1 MAINFAQF
9 IKNLK
14 SLFVAN
20 APELLIT
27 LVVIVILHFII
38 RVFTKKLT
46 RLIISKVSKKEGI
59 SAEKEKRI
67 TTINAIFT
75 RIAFILL
82 WGIGI
87 VMILG
92 ELDINIAPILTG
104 LGIIGLAVSFGAQ
117 TLVKD
122 TIAGIFMLIE
132 DQIRVGDVAVINGT
146 GGMVEAINL
155 RTTVLRNL
163 EGTVHIF
170 PNGSI
175 NTLSNKT
182 KDWSACVLDIS
193 IAYKEDPEKVIEIMR
208 KVDEDL
214 RADKEFSQLI
224 LEPMEIFGLD
234 KFAESSMV
242 IRARIKT
249 QPLKQWTIAR
259 QYRLRL
265 KKALDENDIE
275 IPFPHLSVHFG
286 EASELFKL
294 LLNKEERKG

>member
-20 APELLIT
+20 APELLII
-27 LVVIVILHFII
+27 LLVIVILHFII
-38 RVFTKKLT
+38 RFFTKKLT

-87 VMILG
+87 IMILG
-92 ELDINIAPILTG
+92 ELGINIAPILTG
-104 LGIIGLAVSFGAQ
+104 LGIFGLAVSFGAQ
-117 TLVKD
+117 TLVKNI
-122 TIAGIFMLIE
+122 IAGIFILIE

-146 GGMVEAINL
+146 GGIVEAINL

-163 EGTVHIF
+163 KGTVHIF

-175 NTLSNKT
+175 NTLSNMT

-193 IAYKEDPEKVIEIMR
+193 IAYKEDPDKVIEVMR

-214 RADKEFSQLI
+214 RADEEFSQLI

-249 QPLKQWTIAR
+249 QPLKQWRIAR

-265 KKALDENDIE
+265 KKAFDENSIGVMRIQSGSGFD
-275 IPFPHLSVHFG
+275 F
-286 EASELFKL
+286 
-294 LLNKEERKG
+294 